1 MVPLKVPDDGL
12 LPTNLGACGQP
23 IRSGGLRPMQKFFS
37 LFKQEKAQTMAEYAT
52 VLTVITIF
60 CLAGLALLAAASTGA
75 LERVAGL
82 LT

>member
-1 MVPLKVPDDGL
+1 
-12 LPTNLGACGQP
+12 
-23 IRSGGLRPMQKFFS
+23 MQKFFS

-60 CLAGLALLAAASTGA
+60 CLAGLALLASASTGA